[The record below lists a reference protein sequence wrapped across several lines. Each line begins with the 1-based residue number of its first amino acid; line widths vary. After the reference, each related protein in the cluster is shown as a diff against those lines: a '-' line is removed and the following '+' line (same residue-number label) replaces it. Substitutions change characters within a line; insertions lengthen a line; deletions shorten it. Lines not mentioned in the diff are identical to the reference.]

1 MGAQIYLPKRSGAP
15 GTSHFLIRL
24 SRPAP
29 EVTPAILATVKQA
42 LPAAADLPP
51 VLSVDDAFR
60 SLTAGR
66 RANATIMSLFGLVV
80 LLIGAAGVYAVMAST
95 VAQQQRE
102 LGVRVALGATRARIM
117 RTVLG
122 RAAVYL
128 MLGLAVGLAAGRALS
143 TMFASMLFEVRP
155 GDVSTY
161 AIVAALLLTAGLIAA
176 LRPALRAA
184 QVDPIVTLRAE

>member
-1 MGAQIYLPKRSGAP
+1 
-15 GTSHFLIRL
+15 
-24 SRPAP
+24 
-29 EVTPAILATVKQA
+29 
-42 LPAAADLPP
+42 
-51 VLSVDDAFR
+51 
-60 SLTAGR
+60 
-66 RANATIMSLFGLVV
+66 
-80 LLIGAAGVYAVMAST
+80 
-95 VAQQQRE
+95 
-102 LGVRVALGATRARIM
+102 
-117 RTVLG
+117 
-122 RAAVYL
+122 